1 MKSSDSLRKSI
12 VKYALEGNL
21 SHHSNDDARSFF
33 DALVAA
39 GNRTKECS
47 HIVRDGDK
55 YFEIIGKDKKEI
67 TTKDIAIE
75 DIDSLVIYILGVV
88 RAEFGEMFFTITK
101 LSDEIENGKYMMPEY
116 KFVRKRG

>member
-1 MKSSDSLRKSI
+1 MTEFLDKEVSSFSKEAI
-12 VKYALEGNL
+12 
-21 SHHSNDDARSFF
+21 DDFF
-33 DALVAA
+33 MR
-39 GNRTKECS
+39 N
-47 HIVRDGDK
+47 
-55 YFEIIGKDKKEI
+55 FKDKKEI

-88 RAEFGEMFFTITK
+88 RAEFDEMFFTITK